1 MPNEKQEVR
10 EEMTYEQAQAYMRR
24 LPPRERKAL
33 EELVEAL
40 SPKGEPQ
47 ETPADHGKKQRKE
60 K

>member
-1 MPNEKQEVR
+1 
-10 EEMTYEQAQAYMRR
+10 MTYEQAQAYMRR

-40 SPKGEPQ
+40 SPKGE
-47 ETPADHGKKQRKE
+47 TKAAPADQGKKKRKE

>member
-1 MPNEKQEVR
+1 
-10 EEMTYEQAQAYMRR
+10 MTYEQAQAYMRR
-24 LPPRERKAL
+24 LPPKERKAL

-40 SPKGEPQ
+40 SPKGKPQ

>member
-1 MPNEKQEVR
+1 
-10 EEMTYEQAQAYMRR
+10 MTYEQAQAYMRR
-24 LPPRERKAL
+24 LPQRERKAL

-47 ETPADHGKKQRKE
+47 ETPAEQNKKERKE